1 MAYLFK
7 RSKDWEAK
15 LNKLEADLMKRALK
29 DELDKGLKEQK
40 TKLSDQI
47 EDLNKK
53 ITKRFSD

>member
-15 LNKLEADLMKRALK
+15 LNKLEGDLMKRALK
-29 DELDKGLKEQK
+29 DDLDKGLKEQK

-47 EDLNKK
+47 DDLNKK
-53 ITKRFSD
+53 LTKRF

>member
-1 MAYLFK
+1 MSYLFK
-7 RSKDWEAK
+7 RSKDWETK

-29 DELDKGLKEQK
+29 DDLDKGLKEQK

-53 ITKRFSD
+53 LTKRF